1 MFIIKNNIDNEGR
14 CEIRQILDYYATI
27 SNDQLKT
34 VLVSEFMNWFNTSHS
49 SNSMPNIASV
59 IKAYMQK
66 NYDVD
71 ESFSLDDNENELS
84 HIVRAWGRFSDYEM
98 FNEFEKVIGQDISE
112 YSNKDF
118 INELDYVLHLSPSY
132 SFVQEKLYLEYGISS
147 EMSIGLCNDVDS
159 YLSDKQNYL
168 TVRKVLDNY
177 GLQELP
183 YHLFKQWW
191 GLPDSQHIEFS
202 GYSTLETIVENH
214 YISED
219 DDTEIDFSAHEQSLT
234 AIIKKHYSSDS
245 QIMFNELSREIGY
258 EIPHS
263 EYESFLD
270 TIDFFTNFSPI
281 HNSVQ
286 HQLSFSPYNMPT
298 KLSKQLVQDMLACE
312 V

>member
-1 MFIIKNNIDNEGR
+1 MIKNNMNNEDR
-14 CEIRQILDYYATI
+14 CEIRKILDYYATI
-27 SNDQLKT
+27 SNNQLKT
-34 VLVSEFMNWFNTSHS
+34 VLVPEFMNWFNTSHS

-66 NYDVD
+66 YYDID
-71 ESFSLDDNENELS
+71 DSFSLGDNENELK
-84 HIVRAWGRFSDYEM
+84 HIVRTWGRVSDYEM

-112 YSNKDF
+112 YSNKGF

-147 EMSIGLCNDVDS
+147 EISIGLCNDVDS

-177 GLQELP
+177 GLQELS

-191 GLPDSQHIEFS
+191 GLPDSQHIDFS

-263 EYESFLD
+263 EYESFLG

-286 HQLSFSPYNMPT
+286 HQLNFSPYNMPT